1 MEMVKTDLEKEIQ
14 VASEEDAEAEEAYLE
29 YRGAAGGSG
38 GAIGMMEMVKTDL
51 EKEIQV
57 ASEEDAE
64 AEDAYIK
71 DRNNMQETLE
81 AQNEAKD
88 QAERELAELEE
99 KITALEADKSDLNDD
114 LDAQNDIKVALEKD
128 CG

>member
-1 MEMVKTDLEKEIQ
+1 MIPLDFLQDPRPNTNFGG
-14 VASEEDAEAEEAYLE
+14 E
-29 YRGAAGGSG
+29 YKGAAGGSG

-81 AQNEAKD
+81 AQQEAKD

-99 KITALEADKSDLNDD
+99 KITALEADKD
-114 LDAQNDIKVALEKD
+114 
-128 CG
+128 